1 MPAKSTDMSLG
12 SFSFDRR
19 MGTQEWLQYELPK
32 PTEISSCQVYLLKAG
47 MFETPESGRVLYRKN
62 GEWKEVADAKG
73 EVTKLNRWNTITF
86 PAVLADAIKF
96 EFTMQGTNRDAAQL
110 SNVREQIGYVPW
122 YFDLPDSQFGVAWK
136 QLIDPKGFSAPFGL
150 TTAEQRHPEFA
161 VQYDRHECM
170 WNGPVW
176 PFSTTQTLTALA
188 NYLNRE
194 PQPVISRKDY
204 FEALLTYSNSQ
215 RLKLD
220 DGKVV
225 PWIDEDQNPFT
236 GDWIARTC
244 ILKWEKTDPKRWKIK
259 GGTSDRGKDYNH
271 SAFCDLVINGLIG
284 VRPQSD
290 NTVVVNPLVPEGA
303 WDYFCLDRVSYHGR
317 MLTILWDKTGKR
329 YGRGAGLRVLADDK
343 EIAQSPTLSRVVGK
357 L

>member
-1 MPAKSTDMSLG
+1 
-12 SFSFDRR
+12 
-19 MGTQEWLQYELPK
+19 
-32 PTEISSCQVYLLKAG
+32 